1 MEIECTVAKLIV
13 VVVVVVVVVVSLFK
27 SLSILLSTIK
37 ITIIIRNLLVVD
49 YNDKFTMN
57 LINIYLITIT
67 LIIYIY
73 IYSIQ

>member
-1 MEIECTVAKLIV
+1 MEIECTVAKLI
-13 VVVVVVVVVVSLFK
+13 VVVVVVVSLFK

-49 YNDKFTMN
+49 YNDKSTMN
-57 LINIYLITIT
+57 LINIYWITIT
-67 LIIYIY
+67 LINIY